1 MPYPVLEVES
11 IKERCNSDLV
21 QFLKNNPGTRND
33 TRLQLQFNISKP
45 DDLNQAIQPIIEFIQ
60 DNLPQGISYVSGI
73 SQVSP
78 VIQNQLWIARTYL
91 FYQLL
96 IFTTV
101 LLQEEVLYN
110 SVFTDTEQYPYRSD
124 IPKELPNF
132 KLGIFGSITPT
143 SDIDVG
149 IQYSGTTLETP
160 GLAYIVS
167 RFENLFLHFTGNSS
181 LEYDIETYA
190 DMMTIPNQNSNEDY
204 FYLDTSEFDESDFA
218 KILPCAGKSIVR
230 NLKLAEVPSP
240 ILVNP
245 QYVKGISEFQAL
257 QQMLLEKHMVL
268 NSLNDNEWIDIAIE
282 DVTKY
287 LSMPYNDAR
296 YEYYRR
302 VNTAETLKF
311 NLQQQGVIY
320 SLTDNNIICEL
331 IIAIGDALT
340 YRMESYICS
349 PTILHVVRILQASK
363 DKQEKYKTVTPDS
376 YCDGAIR
383 HIDAYCAIGPFGYII
398 SMLEQIGYIERFKKT
413 YCDRQGNPGHYNED
427 KCAKKQKKYQERL
440 QNGIIN
446 FDKFLKKRGGRRK
459 AIRKNQLHRTKKRKR
474 HLRRGTRCIR
484 KRRAFN

>member
-1 MPYPVLEVES
+1 MPYPVLKVKS
-11 IKERCNSDLV
+11 IEERCTSDLA
-21 QFLKNNPGTRND
+21 QFLKNNPDTQND
-33 TRLQLQFNISKP
+33 TGLQLRLIFSKSNE
-45 DDLNQAIQPIIEFIQ
+45 LQQAIQPIIGFIQ
-60 DNLPQGISYVSGI
+60 RNLPQGTTYISGM

-78 VIQNQLWIARTYL
+78 AIQNKLWIARTYL

-101 LLQEEVLYN
+101 LLQNKGLYN
-110 SVFTDTEQYPYRSD
+110 YVFTDENQYPFRRD
-124 IPKELPNF
+124 IPPELPNF

-143 SDIDVG
+143 SDIDLG
-149 IQYSGTTLETP
+149 IQYSGTTLQTP

-167 RFENLFLHFTGNSS
+167 RFENLFLLFTGKSS
-181 LEYDIETYA
+181 LEFDIETYA

-204 FYLDTSEFDESDFA
+204 FYLDTSQFNESDFA
-218 KILPCAGKSIVR
+218 RILPCAGKSIVR

-245 QYVKGISEFQAL
+245 QYVKGISEFNDL
-257 QQMLLEKHMVL
+257 QRVMFERQMVL
-268 NSLNDNEWIDIAIE
+268 HSLNDDQWIQTAID

-287 LSMPYNDAR
+287 LSMTYDDAR

-320 SLTDNNIICEL
+320 NLTDKVIICQL

-349 PTILHVVRILQASK
+349 PTIIHVVRILQASK
-363 DKQEKYKTVTPDS
+363 DKQEKYKTVTPGS
-376 YCDGAIR
+376 YCSGSIQ
-383 HIDAYCAIGPFGYII
+383 HIDAYCTIGPFGYII
-398 SMLEQIGYIERFKKT
+398 SMLEQIGYMERFKKT
-413 YCDRQGNPGHYNED
+413 YCDQQGNPGHYNEE
-427 KCAKKQKKYQERL
+427 KCAKKQKKYQERF

-446 FDKFLKKRGGRRK
+446 FDKFVKKTGGRKR
-459 AIRKNQLHRTKKRKR
+459 AIRKNRLHKTKKQRR
-474 HLRRGTRCIR
+474 HSKRGTRCIR
-484 KRRAFN
+484 KRCVFG